1 MGREPGAGAM
11 SELEG
16 RAEALAGT
24 FKAQEVA
31 NTLWAYATMGQEPGA
46 GLMRGLEGRAEALAG
61 TFNAQDVANT
71 LWAYARM
78 GREPGAGLRYSLE
91 ERILQV
97 LADFTSQG
105 GFNTR
110 WAYSHL
116 GFFLPAEVESCFA
129 ARHNAHVASSS
140 DSVAAE
146 AGCGDPPEA
155 HCDAQSGTESALRNH
170 VAESV
175 ASAGTTLIAMSTVSR
190 STDLSKAST
199 VIAGTDSH
207 KKYILPGLRKD
218 MKEEAARKERGQD
231 CRGGGWRGG
240 GNDRWGDRHGG
251 RGGGGDRG
259 DRGGGRGGGRW
270 GDRGGGRLGD
280 SSGGRDG
287 DRFRDGDRWGGGGA
301 FRNDPQTKGI
311 ELTKQGGDTPNRP
324 QLGASSKTGQN
335 FSTVFTPTRTPTSAR
350 NKAAAATKNPFSL
363 LEEGEND
370 D

>member
-1 MGREPGAGAM
+1 MDVCAVP
-11 SELEG
+11 LEG
-16 RAEALAGT
+16 RAEAVAGT
-24 FKAQEVA
+24 FNAQGVA
-31 NTLWAYATMGQEPGA
+31 NTLWAYATMGREPGA
-46 GLMRGLEGRAEALAG
+46 GLMGVLEGRAGAVAG
-61 TFNAQDVANT
+61 TFNAQNVGNT
-71 LWAYARM
+71 LWAYVSMR
-78 GREPGAGLRYSLE
+78 RELRAGLRYSLE

-97 LADFTSQG
+97 LADFTSQSV
-105 GFNTR
+105 FNTR
-110 WAYSHL
+110 WAYSQL
-116 GFFLPAEVESCFA
+116 GLYLPAEVESCFA

-270 GDRGGGRLGD
+270 GDSSGGRLGD